1 MQQLFVFVKGKFSI
15 FAQFAF
21 SSTACT
27 IDTRI
32 PFKLMQILYVF
43 MILGEIPTSYYI
55 FILFQ
60 MNFGK
65 NI

>member
-1 MQQLFVFVKGKFSI
+1 MQQFFVFVKGKFSI

-21 SSTACT
+21 ASTACT

-32 PFKLMQILYVF
+32 PFKL
-43 MILGEIPTSYYI
+43 ILGETPTSYYI

>member
-1 MQQLFVFVKGKFSI
+1 MQQFFVFVRGKFSI

-21 SSTACT
+21 SSTACK

-32 PFKLMQILYVF
+32 SFKLVQILYVF
-43 MILGEIPTSYYI
+43 MILGETRTFHYI
-55 FILFQ
+55 LILFY
-60 MNFGK
+60 MDFGK